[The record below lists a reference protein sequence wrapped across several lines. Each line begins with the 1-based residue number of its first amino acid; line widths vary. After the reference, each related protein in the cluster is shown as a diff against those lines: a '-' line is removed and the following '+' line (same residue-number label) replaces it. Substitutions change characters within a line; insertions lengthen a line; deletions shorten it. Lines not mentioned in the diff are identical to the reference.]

1 MVEMRNL
8 LPDPRATKQF
18 GSWRCTVSGP
28 TDGHY
33 TYTPNDGGVGAI
45 TIRGANPN
53 NGLVLFAHVQ
63 CTALNRIIF
72 ESNVQMWYGTDWC
85 AGRIKDN
92 PEGNTNLYLNS
103 GSGPVTLLHA
113 GVYTPDDWEHLYA
126 LYQKSEIRYPWMAGP
141 RDAAAN
147 VPGPWEL

>member
-1 MVEMRNL
+1 MAEMRNL
-8 LPDPRATKQF
+8 MPDPRATKQF

-28 TDGHY
+28 VDSHY
-33 TYTPNDGGVGAI
+33 TYTPNDGGNGAI

-63 CTALNRIIF
+63 CTALNSIAF
-72 ESNVQMWYGTDWC
+72 ENNAQMWYGTDWC
-85 AGRIKDN
+85 AGRIREN
-92 PEGNTNLYLNS
+92 PDGNTNLFLNP

-126 LYQKSEIRYPWMAGP
+126 LWQAGRISIPWCAGP
-141 RDAAAN
+141 RNAAAG
-147 VPGPWEL
+147 VLGPWQL